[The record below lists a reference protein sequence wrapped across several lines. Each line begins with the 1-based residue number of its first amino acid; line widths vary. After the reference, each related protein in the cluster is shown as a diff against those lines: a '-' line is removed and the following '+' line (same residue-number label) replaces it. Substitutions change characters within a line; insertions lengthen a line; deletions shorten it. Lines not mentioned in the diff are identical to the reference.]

1 MKKVVWIGLAVFAII
16 LFIANN
22 TKKDPEKR
30 TYESSYNST
39 STMTESEKDRSYVGN
54 SLNTGS
60 VPYKSKEPSVEDD
73 PYYNNSLRTGSSPY
87 TNNSSSVENESNI
100 CVRTSSNSNC
110 DVVVIVKRGDVIARN
125 AYIKAGGS
133 HTFYLSNGT
142 YQVFFYGGKGWNPNK
157 AMPNGLQGGF
167 VANESYSKDYPVSL
181 EYQSL
186 TYELIPQPNGNFSTA
201 QSSAEEIF

>member
-1 MKKVVWIGLAVFAII
+1 MKKIFWIGMVIFAII

-39 STMTESEKDRSYVGN
+39 STATETEQDRSYVGN

-60 VPYKSKEPSVEDD
+60 SPYESKKPSVEDA

-87 TNNSSSVENESNI
+87 TNYCGSVDGESEI
-100 CVRTSSNSNC
+100 CVKTSSNSNC
-110 DVVVIVKRGDVIARN
+110 DVVVIVKSDEMIARN

-157 AMPNGLQGGF
+157 EMPNGLQGGF

-201 QSSAEEIF
+201 QSSADEMF

>member
-39 STMTESEKDRSYVGN
+39 STETESEQDRSYVGN

-73 PYYNNSLRTGSSPY
+73 PYYNNSLSTGCSPY
-87 TNNSSSVENESNI
+87 NNNSSSVENESEI

-110 DVVVIVKRGDVIARN
+110 DVVVIVKSGDVIARN

-133 HTFYLSNGT
+133 HTFHLSNGV

-157 AMPNGLQGGF
+157 SMPNGLRGGF
-167 VANESYSKDYPVSL
+167 VANESYSKDYPISL
-181 EYQSL
+181 EYESMI
-186 TYELIPQPNGNFSTA
+186 YELIPQPNGNFSTK
-201 QSSAEEIF
+201 QSSANEMF

>member
-1 MKKVVWIGLAVFAII
+1 MKKIFWIGMVIFAII

-39 STMTESEKDRSYVGN
+39 STATETEQDRSYVDN

-60 VPYKSKEPSVEDD
+60 SPYESKKPSVEDD

-87 TNNSSSVENESNI
+87 TNYCGSVDGESEI
-100 CVRTSSNSNC
+100 CVKTSSNSNC
-110 DVVVIVKRGDVIARN
+110 DVVVIVKSDEMIARN

-142 YQVFFYGGKGWNPNK
+142 YQVFFYGGEGLESKQRNAEWLARRFCCQRVLFKG
-157 AMPNGLQGGF
+157 L
-167 VANESYSKDYPVSL
+167 SC
-181 EYQSL
+181 
-186 TYELIPQPNGNFSTA
+186 
-201 QSSAEEIF
+201 